1 MFKKFVAPVIIG
13 GALLGAVA
21 TPGAA
26 DAATPAASTPAPS
39 HVTKGQIKA
48 WVRAHR
54 KELRKAGLDISAQT
68 IGISPQALAADL
80 KAGNSIA
87 GVATQHDVSPQSV
100 ENALVTA
107 ADGKI
112 NQAVT
117 AGKLTSTEANKIE
130 ARVPGSVT
138 KAVDHVF

>member
-68 IGISPQALAADL
+68 IGIPPKPWPPISKRAIRLP
-80 KAGNSIA
+80 
-87 GVATQHDVSPQSV
+87 VWPP
-100 ENALVTA
+100 
-107 ADGKI
+107 
-112 NQAVT
+112 
-117 AGKLTSTEANKIE
+117 STK
-130 ARVPGSVT
+130 
-138 KAVDHVF
+138 